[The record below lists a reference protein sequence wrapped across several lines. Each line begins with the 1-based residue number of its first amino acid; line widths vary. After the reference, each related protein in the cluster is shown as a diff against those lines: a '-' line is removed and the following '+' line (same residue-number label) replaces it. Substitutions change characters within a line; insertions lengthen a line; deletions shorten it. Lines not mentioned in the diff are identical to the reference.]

1 MHYSNAIEAVHP
13 TSELKALFQ
22 MFVDEAVSPAVCD
35 AFVDRY
41 IRECIIGTPPFVKG
55 SDHASQ

>member
-22 MFVDEAVSPAVCD
+22 MFVDEAVSPAV
-35 AFVDRY
+35 
-41 IRECIIGTPPFVKG
+41 
-55 SDHASQ
+55 